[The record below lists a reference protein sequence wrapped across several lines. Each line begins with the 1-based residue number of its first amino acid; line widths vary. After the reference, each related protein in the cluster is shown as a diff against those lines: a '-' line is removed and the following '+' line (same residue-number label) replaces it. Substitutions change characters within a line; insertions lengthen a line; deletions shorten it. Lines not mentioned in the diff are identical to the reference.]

1 MQILFTAYRPCTAIP
16 RYFSLHLLLCI
27 YPDGHVYYQH
37 GPGTGWYWDN
47 NEYDLLVEK
56 IVSKIE
62 ILDMKFDDPTK
73 EEDNQN

>member
-1 MQILFTAYRPCTAIP
+1 MVG
-16 RYFSLHLLLCI
+16 RYNDDNEVAAI

-37 GPGTGWYWDN
+37 SPGTGWYWDN

-73 EEDNQN
+73 EEANQN